1 MKSRHFYYGELD
13 VYYPQFDK
21 IVETVKSKLVSIEHL
36 TDNQKE
42 MINKK
47 LEDAIK
53 FIDSVKADKAA
64 KQLHEDPAFNCDQII
79 GTMNSLKYDSENIF
93 NLPPP
98 KPKSP
103 EKPAEGDKPA
113 EGQPDD
119 TMKDAEG
126 PKTDDVKDPANA
138 NPDVEM

>member
-1 MKSRHFYYGELD
+1 MG
-13 VYYPQFDK
+13 
-21 IVETVKSKLVSIEHL
+21 SIEHL

-53 FIDSVKADKAA
+53 FMEGVKADREQK
-64 KQLHEDPAFNCDQII
+64 KLFEDPAYTCDQII
-79 GTMNSLKYDSENIF
+79 NTMNSLKYDTESIF

-103 EKPAEGDKPA
+103 EKPAEESVNPTEGMEEAFKEEEGAPA
-113 EGQPDD
+113 DEAKAQ
-119 TMKDAEG
+119 AE
-126 PKTDDVKDPANA
+126 P